1 MARGSEIP
9 LAECPNAR
17 LPFPVEEVDGK
28 GRAPKQIPE
37 GAPNDNWFDDTF
49 WLKTEAESELEANV
63 IPKEVETRKEV
74 GRRVSPR
81 RKLTPEG
88 RGL

>member
-1 MARGSEIP
+1 MARESEIP

-17 LPFPVEEVDGK
+17 LPFPVKEVEGK

-37 GAPNDNWFDDTF
+37 DAPNYNWFDDTF
-49 WLKTEAESELEANV
+49 WLKTEAECEHETNV
-63 IPKEVETRKEV
+63 IPREVETRKEV
-74 GRRVSPR
+74 SRRVSPR
-81 RKLTPEG
+81 RKVTPEG